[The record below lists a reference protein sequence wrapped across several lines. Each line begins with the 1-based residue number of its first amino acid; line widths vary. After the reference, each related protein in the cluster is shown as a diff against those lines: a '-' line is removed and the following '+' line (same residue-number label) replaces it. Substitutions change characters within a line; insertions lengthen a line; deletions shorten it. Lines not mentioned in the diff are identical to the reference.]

1 MKSKSLPTV
10 GGTLS
15 DSSEQVIHL
24 ARYRC
29 SREDTM
35 DPFFTIDKQTTRRTT
50 RRWSDPVRDL
60 TMPVHGTG
68 SDRPELIQSIGSFS
82 KAESSAFEDFLD
94 SRKANSGDDEW
105 DLHKVESEF
114 LSYFKTIFPANTR
127 LPLIERRPMA
137 ALLRARAAQKVR
149 RGTAPRF
156 VKKGKKWV
164 IRPPQS
170 YAEDTTLPPGMMLV
184 NRKKHADLVAKA
196 ATASSTSRPAPPSRP
211 SLAPARTATES
222 ELMSTAA
229 AAVEPTS
236 HAKIVADAMIPVDD
250 ISVWKAQVEFP
261 FSAKL
266 AVVEALAGDS
276 GISQR

>member
-1 MKSKSLPTV
+1 
-10 GGTLS
+10 
-15 DSSEQVIHL
+15 
-24 ARYRC
+24 
-29 SREDTM
+29 
-35 DPFFTIDKQTTRRTT
+35 
-50 RRWSDPVRDL
+50 
-60 TMPVHGTG
+60 
-68 SDRPELIQSIGSFS
+68 
-82 KAESSAFEDFLD
+82 
-94 SRKANSGDDEW
+94 
-105 DLHKVESEF
+105 
-114 LSYFKTIFPANTR
+114 
-127 LPLIERRPMA
+127 MA

-184 NRKKHADLVAKA
+184 KRKAHADLVAKA
-196 ATASSTSRPAPPSRP
+196 ATASSTSQPAPPSRP

-222 ELMSTAA
+222 ELMSTA
-229 AAVEPTS
+229 EPTS
-236 HAKIVADAMIPVDD
+236 HAKIVADAMIPVEDV
-250 ISVWKAQVEFP
+250 SVWKAQVEFP